1 MKKETVSLTLERQTP
16 MFDGAYAD
24 KCVEVEVL
32 MGGKRVQMA
41 GYTDDELDVGEI
53 FPFVLRD
60 TIIILTSDSEGF
72 RKVLRL
78 HADPETGECL
88 APETIQRMVALEG
101 NNGESH
107 DSVGAYLDGCRDE
120 GDDEGG
126 HLCDVRNP
134 DWRK

>member
-41 GYTDDELDVGEI
+41 GYTDDELDVGEL

-78 HADPETGECL
+78 HADPETGEFL
-88 APETIQRMVALEG
+88 APETIHD
-101 NNGESH
+101 ESP

>member
-1 MKKETVSLTLERQTP
+1 MNTAHLTLERQTP
-16 MFDGAYAD
+16 MYDGAYAD
-24 KCVEVEVL
+24 KCVEVEVFL
-32 MGGKRVQMA
+32 GGKRVQMA
-41 GYTDDELDVGEI
+41 GYTDDELDVGEL

-78 HADPETGECL
+78 HADRETGEFL
-88 APETIQRMVALEG
+88 APETIH
-101 NNGESH
+101 GESPVLNDPEL